1 MIGREAFE
9 RALLERLPRM
19 RRFAISLTGTVA
31 EGDDLVQSACE
42 RAWRRRRSLRDP
54 ERLDSW
60 LFQIVRHVWIDQRR
74 GPEARVEPEDPVTLQ
89 DLAGGDAE
97 RELEARLS
105 LDQVFTAMLDLP
117 AEQRAVLLLVGA
129 EGYAYREAAAILDIP
144 IGTVMSR
151 LARAREA
158 LGRMLQAPAE
168 PVERSLHDGRPDRKA
183 GT

>member
-1 MIGREAFE
+1 MIDRKGFE

-60 LFQIVRHVWIDQRR
+60 LFQIIRHVWIDQRR
-74 GPEARVEPEDPVTLQ
+74 GPEARVDPEDPVTFH

-105 LDQVFTAMLDLP
+105 LDRTFAAMLRLP

-158 LGRMLQAPAE
+158 LGRLLEDAQDSPARE
-168 PVERSLHDGRPDRKA
+168 TGS
-183 GT
+183 